1 MLFRSIRSGA
11 TGYGPEAGA
20 RSTDSDLWLWY
31 HHSKGVRIEQMTWR
45 APTTPDEERIADVLT
60 REGDTDRLIP
70 SSEVIWRTRWA
81 PIVALVR
88 PHLADPDSPL
98 VAEIIDAARVRRSE
112 VESWP
117 PNWAPSSDPR
127 NAPEEREARSERWSE
142 IERRCRAAAAAVWE
156 AVRPRV
162 EQETLW

>member
-1 MLFRSIRSGA
+1 MSADVDAIVSGAVAREVALWQLGCELLGHTSDMLDIRSGA

-70 SSEVIWRTRWA
+70 SSE
-81 PIVALVR
+81 
-88 PHLADPDSPL
+88 
-98 VAEIIDAARVRRSE
+98 EIG
-112 VESWP
+112 
-117 PNWAPSSDPR
+117 
-127 NAPEEREARSERWSE
+127 
-142 IERRCRAAAAAVWE
+142 RAHV
-156 AVRPRV
+156 
-162 EQETLW
+162 